1 MSDDSTE
8 LKDSD
13 FGSGRSRIR
22 RYQHSLMEL
31 PSRLR
36 LAGQSA
42 WRGKERG
49 MAVIAGVFLA
59 SLVITTVLAYG
70 VGLSQLFF
78 EESLDS
84 EPFDAKIE
92 FARTPVENASGWSNN
107 TTTMTQVC
115 DELLDEFSEFNDCT
129 LVLGRQGIHSGGFFN
144 IEFVVA
150 QPLEMRAISD
160 NENPLWDPINFDY
173 PEAQDAGPPISD
185 KRAIRF
191 LGPEAFDG
199 ELADRLGENIIAGLG
214 EWPTPENMSS
224 NRGIILPSTVASEAQ
239 AKVGDVLDELTFAY
253 VVDES
258 TLLEA
263 SVTEDNCA
271 GEITPEN
278 NEMIYCRMWMTVENL
293 TVMGIYEPWDFG
305 NPTLP
310 FNPIFTTWE
319 VLEEPQR
326 ETLINYDHMYLGV
339 TIDRGQLPT
348 TSTADAA
355 EWLENLGTEVQD
367 GNYTD
372 AGVELYY
379 TDIVSGTILFLN
391 IFLGLIQI
399 FDYIIMIP
407 IVFLS
412 LAVLIYG
419 LVLSL
424 EQRRREVS
432 IHRVIGADGKNLQ
445 GMVLLELFVMSS
457 VAWLIGYILAL
468 MAVPIVLSAVGF
480 MEFRTG
486 DFDVN
491 PTLGIGSTLF
501 TAIATLGLAMLFG
514 RSRAREFIELEIEE
528 GVRRTTAKAEP
539 KRWLHWS
546 AFLFGMLAV
555 IDTWL
560 EMNGSE
566 DGIVSNFFIEGLI
579 GIIGPF
585 ALWIGGALLLGR
597 IGAKGPQIMQLLFGR
612 SPLLKDVKRG
622 LKGSGSA
629 ESVNRLAVIM
639 LLTLSIVTLA
649 AVQGYTGT
657 LVDEKTADA
666 TVGSDL
672 QISTEQAINETTL
685 ISMVNEYTNGNV
697 NPIATSVPEITLA
710 DNQGGDSLQTFV
722 VLNGNEDVLRW
733 SEQSIPGTDVDA
745 AMNAYANNGFSAGE
759 DSAYSLDLPGSDR
772 GGDENRL
779 DDVLLE
785 PGDEKS
791 REITFVWEQIEF
803 NFTTGGSNITDPL
816 ELADV
821 YRLLMDS
828 DWSGLTITG
837 QDLSGR
843 NISVV
848 DLSEGNFS
856 GTNFAQSNLSESI
869 FKNTDLSNADFRGAN
884 LQNTIFVNFMGGSLE
899 DADFTN
905 ANLAGAFGFFDLSAA
920 TLSNTTCPDGTNSDE
935 TSCAS
940 GSSQIPTPLAADLFF
955 AGTNVELIVTPYTT
969 SMHYMGT
976 HEYIPGVG
984 AATIASA
991 LIIGEDSW
999 RSLVGDDVA
1008 NNLTSKTWIV
1018 RVDGLSGDALESLA
1032 SQIKADARVSGVL
1045 DWSSTHKEVERN
1057 GGLIF
1062 GTPGLL
1068 SLQFVVASVA
1078 AVASSFVFLSLVLS
1092 QRQKELAVLQAIGAS
1107 PNQIIRLV
1115 LFEILSIVVVSMAL
1129 GIVLGAGLALSFN
1142 GFFDIFG
1149 FIFQIFGGSSTTI
1162 QRTLV
1167 YPWSQIILVSLA
1179 VFAAVVVALL
1189 VTTRKALTADLASVL
1204 KGE

>member
-1 MSDDSTE
+1 MSGIDIDLS
-8 LKDSD
+8 DSD
-13 FGSGRSRIR
+13 FSANRSRLGRIK
-22 RYQHSLMEL
+22 HKVMEL
-31 PSRLR
+31 PSKLR
-36 LAGQSA
+36 LASQGA

-49 MAVIAGVFLA
+49 LAVITGVFLS

-78 EESLDS
+78 EESLKS

-92 FARTPVENASGWSNN
+92 YGRTPVENSTGWSNN
-107 TTTMTQVC
+107 TTVMTSVC
-115 DELLDEFSEFNDCT
+115 DELLEDFSEFNDCT

-144 IEFVVA
+144 REFVVA
-150 QPLEMRAISD
+150 QPLEMREISATS
-160 NENPLWDPINFDY
+160 NPYWSNVTFTY
-173 PEAQDAGPPISD
+173 PEADANGPPISNM
-185 KRAIRF
+185 RAIRF
-191 LGPEAFDG
+191 LGPGAFDG
-199 ELADRLGENIIAGLG
+199 ELADRLGENIIPGLG
-214 EWPTPENMSS
+214 EWPSPENMNES
-224 NRGIILPSTVASEAQ
+224 RGIILPSTIASQAQ
-239 AKVGDVLDELTFAY
+239 ANVGDKLDSLTFAY

-258 TLLEA
+258 TLVEG
-263 SVTEDNCA
+263 SITDENCK

-319 VLEEPQR
+319 ILDESQR
-326 ETLINYDHMYLGV
+326 GTLMFHDHMYLGV
-339 TIDRGQLPT
+339 TIDRTQLPT
-348 TSTADAA
+348 TSTDDAE
-355 EWLENLGTEVQD
+355 EWLEDLGTRVQA

-372 AGVELYY
+372 EGVELYY
-379 TDIVSGTILFLN
+379 TDIVTGTITFLN

-407 IVFLS
+407 IVILS
-412 LAVLIYG
+412 IAVLIYG

-432 IHRVIGADGKNLQ
+432 IHRVIGADGSTLQ

-468 MAVPIVLSAVGF
+468 LAVPIVLSAVGF

-491 PTLGIGSTLF
+491 PTLGIWSTLF
-501 TAIATLGLAMLFG
+501 TAVTTLGLALLFG
-514 RSRAREFIELEIEE
+514 RSRARDFIELEIEE
-528 GVRRTTAKAEP
+528 GVKKTSKKSEP
-539 KRWLHWS
+539 KRWLHWT

-555 IDTWL
+555 VDTWL

-579 GIIGPF
+579 GIFGPF

-597 IGAKGPQIMQLLFGR
+597 IGAKGPQIMQVIFGR
-612 SPLLKDVKRG
+612 TPLLKDVKRG

-657 LVDEKTADA
+657 LVDEKTVDA

-672 QISTEQAINETTL
+672 QIQMEQN
-685 ISMVNEYTNGNV
+685 VNESEMISIIKEYADSDVT
-697 NPIATSVPEITLA
+697 PIATTVPQLA
-710 DNQGGDSLQTFV
+710 LSDELGGENLQTY
-722 VLNGNEDVLRW
+722 VLLESSNDVLKW
-733 SEQSIPGTDVDA
+733 SEQALPGDDIDDA
-745 AMNAYANNGFSAGE
+745 LDAYQNGGFSAGQ
-759 DSAYSLDLPGSDR
+759 DAAYSLDLPGSDR

-779 DDVLLE
+779 DDELLKRS
-785 PGDEKS
+785 DEKS
-791 REITFVWEQIEF
+791 DVLSLVWEKLEF
-803 NFTTGGSNITDPL
+803 NFSAGGSEETDPNAL
-816 ELADV
+816 FFAYSD
-821 YRLLMDS
+821 LMEG
-828 DWSGLTITG
+828 DWSGLTLTE
-837 QDLSGR
+837 QDMNERNLGR
-843 NISVV
+843 V
-848 DLSEGNFS
+848 DVSYTNFS
-856 GTNFAQSNLSESI
+856 GSDLTNVNLSESI
-869 FKNTDLSNADFRGAN
+869 FFNTDLSGADLTGAN
-884 LQNTIFVNFMGGSLE
+884 LENAIIVNFQGGSIE
-899 DADFTN
+899 NADLTD
-905 ANLAGAFGFFDLSAA
+905 ANLNGLFGQVDLSSA
-920 TLSNTTCPDGTNSDE
+920 TLSNTTCPDGTNSDD
-935 TSCAS
+935 TSCVNGVSAT
-940 GSSQIPTPLAADLFF
+940 PPPLAAPLFLADTSVRLEITKF
-955 AGTNVELIVTPYTT
+955 STELY
-969 SMHYMGT
+969 YMGV
-976 HEYIPGVG
+976 HEYFPGIDSSV
-984 AATIASA
+984 ASA
-991 LIIGEDSW
+991 TLIIGEEKW
-999 RSLVGDDVA
+999 RSLVGNDAAD
-1008 NNLTSKTWIV
+1008 NYTSTTWIV
-1018 RVDGLSGDALESLA
+1018 RVDGVEGDDLESLA
-1032 SQIKADARVSGVL
+1032 SQLEADSRVSETL

-1078 AVASSFVFLSLVLS
+1078 AVASSFVFLSLVLN

-1129 GIVLGAGLALSFN
+1129 GVLLGVGLALSFN

-1149 FIFQIFGGSSTTI
+1149 FIFQIFGGSSTVI
-1162 QRTLV
+1162 ERTLV
-1167 YPWSQIILVSLA
+1167 YPWTQIVLVSIA

-1189 VTTRKALTADLASVL
+1189 VTTRKALKSDLASVL